1 MVYDS
6 FEKFW
11 CDFSD
16 LKGKFIKWAS
26 FDKDRVKFC
35 CSTNVIDEEDDSLE
49 NLFYFIMEHSQNCCE
64 CVYLDEESIKDEDE
78 SVLNYAIVLETEKI
92 SELKDEGWL
101 QYTYYKIRTDK
112 GYFSFHFRGE
122 GDSNYYT
129 LDVDCIIECRPSEFN
144 IDDIVKGEVRK

>member
-35 CSTNVIDEEDDSLE
+35 CSTNVI
-49 NLFYFIMEHSQNCCE
+49 
-64 CVYLDEESIKDEDE
+64 DEESIKDEDE